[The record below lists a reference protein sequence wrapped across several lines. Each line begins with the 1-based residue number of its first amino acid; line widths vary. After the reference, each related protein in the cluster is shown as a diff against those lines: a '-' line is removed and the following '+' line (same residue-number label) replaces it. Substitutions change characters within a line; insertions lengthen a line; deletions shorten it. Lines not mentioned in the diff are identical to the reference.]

1 MVEQSTFV
9 KIGKRVRFKLYMGR
23 EVDGVIRAIL
33 KETTGTKLI
42 VEYGAGNFVAKIKPD
57 QLIPPP
63 GEKRGPEDV
72 EF

>member
-1 MVEQSTFV
+1 MFPKVGQRV
-9 KIGKRVRFKLYMGR
+9 KFKLYMGR

-42 VEYGAGNFVAKIKPD
+42 VEYGAGNFVVKIKPD

-63 GEKRGPEDV
+63 DSNDVPGDV
-72 EF
+72 EL

>member
-1 MVEQSTFV
+1 V
-9 KIGKRVRFKLYMGR
+9 KIGQRVRLRLYLSR

-33 KETTGTKLI
+33 KEASGTKLI
-42 VEYGAGNFVAKIKPD
+42 VEYGAGNYVAKVRPE

-63 GEKRGPEDV
+63 DAIDGPGDV